1 MLDEQAL
8 QCGYCYNGM
17 IVKASELLSKTPQ
30 PSEAE
35 IRTAMNGHICR
46 CGDLSTNHPGR
57 ATGIAGHGRR
67 RTVILRREFLKAG
80 GALVIGFPLRGV
92 LSAQEKSGQDRGM
105 KAGPPDAKQIDT
117 WLAIHA
123 DNTATIYIG
132 FAELGQGNSTALL
145 QVAAEELDMDMSQL
159 KSVRLDTN
167 VTPNQGGTY
176 SSASIQRG
184 GPQVRAGAAEA
195 RQALLQMASKK
206 LNTPAEGLT
215 VSKGVVSIMASSGA
229 VASSGAGSITYG
241 ELIGDKQFNLAF
253 TGSAPVKPTTSY
265 KVVGTP
271 VPRRDSPAKVNGE
284 YVYMQHAR
292 IDGMLHGRVVR
303 PRGQGAYKAGAK
315 VLSIDENSIRDIA
328 GARVLR
334 KGDFIGV
341 VADNEWDAVQA
352 AAKLKVVWDT
362 TPTLPGTERL
372 HEQMRSAKTTDNVVT
387 QRGDASGVLSAAP
400 HVATQICRG
409 PYQSHAPFAPNC
421 ALADVKPDSALL
433 MSSTQD
439 VYATRTGVARL
450 LGMPADKVRVQY
462 YEGSGTY
469 GHSCYDDVA
478 QAAALMS
485 QLAGKPVR
493 LQFMRWDELG
503 WDNFGPAHVGQVR
516 AAADASGKLI
526 AYEYEGWQHGW
537 SNTEVTSQLT
547 GAPIAEWPGG
557 AVQGVSALNCGGMYD
572 VANLRLLNHKLPA
585 AEYLKGGWLRSPLD
599 LSFSFASEQAI
610 DQLAYLLEMDPHE
623 FRQRNIKDARW
634 RGVLDAVAQ
643 AAKWIPR
650 RAASPLSDGKIV
662 TGRGIGVGTH
672 LGSYGAAVAEIEVN
686 KETGKVLAK
695 HLYGAIDAGQVVN
708 PGNVEAQICGQLVQA
723 ASRMF
728 KEEVTF
734 NTTNVTS
741 LDWNRYP
748 VLRFDECPQVTPVVV
763 QRLNERSTGAGR
775 GMHGRDRRRHRQ
787 RVLRRHGRADGRVSA
802 NAGSRAGGLEA
813 GITS

>member
-1 MLDEQAL
+1 
-8 QCGYCYNGM
+8 M
-17 IVKASELLSKTPQ
+17 IP
-30 PSEAE
+30 
-35 IRTAMNGHICR
+35 
-46 CGDLSTNHPGR
+46 
-57 ATGIAGHGRR
+57 
-67 RTVILRREFLKAG
+67 RREFLKTG
-80 GALVIGFPLRGV
+80 GALVIGFSLRGV
-92 LSAQEKSGQDRGM
+92 SPAQQRGEKP
-105 KAGPPDAKQIDT
+105 GPPDARQIDT

-145 QVAAEELDMDMSQL
+145 QIAAEELDLDMSQL

-195 RQALLQMASKK
+195 RQALLQMASKN
-206 LNTPAEGLT
+206 LNTPVNRLT
-215 VSKGVVSIMASSGA
+215 VSKGVV
-229 VASSGAGSITYG
+229 AGGGRSVTYG

-253 TGSAPVKPTTSY
+253 TGSAPVKPPTAY
-265 KVVGTP
+265 KLVGTP

-292 IDGMLHGRVVR
+292 VDGMLHGRVVR
-303 PRGQGAYKAGAK
+303 PRGQSAYKAGAK
-315 VLSIDENSIRDIA
+315 VLSIDESSIRDIA

-341 VADNEWDAVQA
+341 VAENEWGAIQA

-362 TPTLPGTERL
+362 TPALPGSDRL
-372 HEQMRSAKTTDNVVT
+372 YEQMRSAKTTDNVVT
-387 QRGDASGVLSAAP
+387 QRGDAAGALASSTSGVAQ
-400 HVATQICRG
+400 VASQTCRA

-421 ALADVKPDSALL
+421 ALADVKADSALL

-439 VYATRTGVARL
+439 VYGTRTGVARL
-450 LGMPADKVRVQY
+450 LGLPSDKVRVQY

-485 QLAGKPVR
+485 QLAAKPVR

-537 SNTEVTSQLT
+537 SNTETTSQLT
-547 GAPIAEWPGG
+547 GAPTAEWPGG
-557 AVQGVSALNCGGMYD
+557 AVQGVSQLNCGGMYD
-572 VANLRLLNHKLPA
+572 VANRLLVNHKLPVA
-585 AEYLKGGWLRSPLD
+585 DYLKGGWLRSPLD

-610 DQLAYLLEMDPHE
+610 DQLAYLLQLDPHE
-623 FRQRNIKDARW
+623 FRQRNIKDPRW
-634 RGVLDAVAQ
+634 LGVLDAAAQ
-643 AAKWIPR
+643 AAKWTPR
-650 RAASPLSDGKIV
+650 RAAANLSAAKIV

-672 LGSYGAAVAEIEVN
+672 LASYGAAVAEIEVN
-686 KETGKVLAK
+686 KETGKVIAK

-708 PGNVEAQICGQLVQA
+708 PGNVEAQIGGQLVQT

-728 KEEVTF
+728 HEEVTF

-741 LDWNRYP
+741 LDWNKYP

-763 QRLNERSTGAGR
+763 QRLTERSLGAGEEVMAAAAAAIANAFFDATGVR
-775 GMHGRDRRRHRQ
+775 MEEFPLTPA
-787 RVLRRHGRADGRVSA
+787 RVLAALKRA
-802 NAGSRAGGLEA
+802 
-813 GITS
+813 